1 MNAISNNIRWQD
13 YVFSCLSDCLSV
25 WKKGEDLTKK
35 MPRTHNIKKL
45 HLLCR
50 QYNTHTPS
58 LSVFLVW
65 FDRSCSHVA
74 CFFIILFSF
83 FADFT
88 TQSQWRCLAC
98 LFCLLRFF
106 FIVRLCVTFFWSGT
120 MIVSLLPGHSLFPFH
135 YLFFSSVRCNAFP
148 FCRYFCLLQRN
159 SNACISAVWYYFI
172 CSM

>member
-1 MNAISNNIRWQD
+1 MSTIQYAYTVS
-13 YVFSCLSDCLSV
+13 FS
-25 WKKGEDLTKK
+25 
-35 MPRTHNIKKL
+35 
-45 HLLCR
+45 
-50 QYNTHTPS
+50 
-58 LSVFLVW
+58 FLVW

-83 FADFT
+83 FADLDFT

-135 YLFFSSVRCNAFP
+135 YFFSRPSDAMHFPSVDIFVYCNATAMLAFLLSDIIS
-148 FCRYFCLLQRN
+148 FAQCRTLLYVTCHILVLCFFR
-159 SNACISAVWYYFI
+159 WT
-172 CSM
+172 